1 MIRTVEV
8 VLFAM
13 LVCVSRLP
21 LGHSLQEIARPSK
34 AATSE
39 AKPAK
44 EDKDK
49 PSINLNAP
57 AAPPES
63 VEARM
68 ALRQHRPVSAL
79 NRYTFAGNVLEGIGD
94 HVDHWIVM
102 FCPSWHEKCQG
113 LMPSYELLGVQ
124 WENKQNKDSVMSSK
138 VRFAKVDCATD
149 KALCVSLDIDDYPAV
164 VHYHNNQRVNSWHGG
179 APGLVRF
186 VKQELEGPKKR
197 KANPVP
203 KKTIPTCSFD
213 EAPDMEKE
221 LSEGSSDRLAW
232 LLRLFRFTSSP
243 GRSICFALILLL
255 AVRGAWDVASST
267 LLRRRQCVPKPE
279 AAAHVPTERTAVCTY
294 VPVEWARERQPIEL

>member
-1 MIRTVEV
+1 MIRAVEV
-8 VLFAM
+8 FLFAM
-13 LVCVSRLP
+13 LVCVSHLP

-34 AATSE
+34 AVTHE
-39 AKPAK
+39 AQPAK
-44 EDKDK
+44 EK
-49 PSINLNAP
+49 PTINLNAP
-57 AAPPES
+57 AAPPDS

-79 NRYTFAGNVLEGIGD
+79 NRYTFAGNVLEGLGD

-124 WENKQNKDSVMSSK
+124 WENKLNKESVMSSK

-149 KALCVSLDIDDYPAV
+149 KALCVSLEIDDYPAV

-186 VKQELEGPKKR
+186 VKGELEGPKKR

-203 KKTIPTCSFD
+203 KKAIPTCSFD
-213 EAPDMEKE
+213 EAPDMETE
-221 LSEGSSDRLAW
+221 LSEGSADQLAW
-232 LLRLFRFTSSP
+232 LLRLFHFMSSP

-255 AVRGAWDVASST
+255 AVRSAWNVASSS
-267 LLRRRQCVPKPE
+267 LQRRQSVPK
-279 AAAHVPTERTAVCTY
+279 AAAHVPAKHTAVPAHIPT
-294 VPVEWARERQPIEL
+294 EWASERQPIEL

>member
-1 MIRTVEV
+1 MIRAVEV
-8 VLFAM
+8 FLFAM

-34 AATSE
+34 AVTHE
-39 AKPAK
+39 AQPA
-44 EDKDK
+44 KDK
-49 PSINLNAP
+49 PTINLNAP

-79 NRYTFAGNVLEGIGD
+79 NRYTFAGNVLEGLGD

-124 WENKQNKDSVMSSK
+124 WENKLNKESVMSSK

-186 VKQELEGPKKR
+186 VKGELEGPKKR

-203 KKTIPTCSFD
+203 KKAIPTCSFD
-213 EAPDMEKE
+213 EAPDMETE
-221 LSEGSSDRLAW
+221 LSEHSADQLAW
-232 LLRLFRFTSSP
+232 LLRLLRFVSSP

-255 AVRGAWDVASST
+255 VVRGAWNVASSS
-267 LLRRRQCVPKPE
+267 LQRRQGVPK
-279 AAAHVPTERTAVCTY
+279 AAAHVPAKHTAVPAHKPT
-294 VPVEWARERQPIEL
+294 EWASERQPIEL

>member
-1 MIRTVEV
+1 MIRAVEV
-8 VLFAM
+8 FLFAM

-34 AATSE
+34 AVTHE
-39 AKPAK
+39 AQPAK
-44 EDKDK
+44 EK
-49 PSINLNAP
+49 PTINLNAP
-57 AAPPES
+57 AAPPDS

-79 NRYTFAGNVLEGIGD
+79 NRYTFAGNVLEGLGD

-124 WENKQNKDSVMSSK
+124 WENKLNKESVMSSK

-149 KALCVSLDIDDYPAV
+149 KALCVSLEIDDYPAV

-186 VKQELEGPKKR
+186 VKGELEGPKKR

-203 KKTIPTCSFD
+203 KKAIPTCSFD
-213 EAPDMEKE
+213 EAPDMETE
-221 LSEGSSDRLAW
+221 LSEGSADQLAW
-232 LLRLFRFTSSP
+232 LLRLFRFMSSP
-243 GRSICFALILLL
+243 GRSICFVLILLL
-255 AVRGAWDVASST
+255 VVRSAWNVASSS
-267 LLRRRQCVPKPE
+267 LQRPQSVPK
-279 AAAHVPTERTAVCTY
+279 AAAHVPAKQTAVPAHKPTERAC
-294 VPVEWARERQPIEL
+294 ERQPIEL

>member
-1 MIRTVEV
+1 MIRAVEV
-8 VLFAM
+8 FLFAM

-34 AATSE
+34 AVTHE
-39 AKPAK
+39 AQPA
-44 EDKDK
+44 KDK
-49 PSINLNAP
+49 PTINLNAP

-79 NRYTFAGNVLEGIGD
+79 NRYTFAGNVLEGLGD

-124 WENKQNKDSVMSSK
+124 WENKLNKESVMSSK

-186 VKQELEGPKKR
+186 VKGELEGPKKR

-203 KKTIPTCSFD
+203 KKAIPTCSFD
-213 EAPDMEKE
+213 EAPDMETE
-221 LSEGSSDRLAW
+221 LSEHSADQLAW
-232 LLRLFRFTSSP
+232 LLRLLRFVSSH

-255 AVRGAWDVASST
+255 VVRGAWNVASSS
-267 LLRRRQCVPKPE
+267 LQRRQGVPK
-279 AAAHVPTERTAVCTY
+279 AAAHVPAKHTAVPAHKPT
-294 VPVEWARERQPIEL
+294 EWASERQPIEL